1 MIPQRVEE
9 TATAL
14 TQLADDARARF
25 GHLGEAKLNW
35 RPAPEQWSIAQCF
48 EHLITI
54 QSDYLPTLADLA
66 NATRT
71 PRFWERASPLSGMF
85 GRMLIRTL
93 DPRNMRKSKA
103 VARSLPPSSD
113 IDAQVIERFHA
124 HQYELASHLRA
135 LPTSL
140 DPTKVVIT
148 SPVLGF
154 VTYSLDDCMTI
165 FVIHGRRHFA
175 QAERVL
181 AAMG

>member
-1 MIPQRVEE
+1 MPQRVEE
-9 TATAL
+9 TASAL
-14 TQLADDARARF
+14 IRLADDARARF
-25 GHLGEAKLNW
+25 GHLGEAQLNW

-54 QSDYLPTLADLA
+54 QSDYLPKLEELADA
-66 NATRT
+66 SRT
-71 PRFWERASPLSGMF
+71 PSFWERVSPLSGMF
-85 GRMLIRTL
+85 GRMLIRSL
-93 DPRNMRKSKA
+93 DPSNTRKSKA

-124 HQYELASHLRA
+124 HQNELASHLRA

-148 SPVLGF
+148 SPLLGF

-181 AAMG
+181 AAMS